1 MKRIIFS
8 AFHVVVLL
16 LVVNMIAV
24 AQQPSQSAPSDNQ
37 SAPSD
42 KVTAEQV
49 NEANVELMREDIRA
63 QRKKITAANLPLTEA
78 EAPKFWALYDQYIAE
93 ARKINDGRYA
103 LIKDYA
109 KNYQSMTDDQ
119 ADTFTRQWLGF
130 DNDDT
135 QLRLRYVPEFQKVIS
150 NRKTAIFFQVDRRVG
165 MMLLLQLAGQ
175 VPLVKP

>member
-93 ARKINDGRYA
+93 ARKINDGR
-103 LIKDYA
+103 LTI
-109 KNYQSMTDDQ
+109 
-119 ADTFTRQWLGF
+119 
-130 DNDDT
+130 
-135 QLRLRYVPEFQKVIS
+135 LRCNS
-150 NRKTAIFFQVDRRVG
+150 T
-165 MMLLLQLAGQ
+165 
-175 VPLVKP
+175 

>member
-1 MKRIIFS
+1 MKRIIFP
-8 AFHVVVLL
+8 AFHVVVLV

-24 AQQPSQSAPSDNQ
+24 AQQPSQSVPSDNQ

-42 KVTAEQV
+42 KLTAEQV
-49 NEANVELMREDIRA
+49 NDANVELMREDIRA
-63 QRKKITAANLPLTEA
+63 QRKKIIAANLPLTDT

-109 KNYQSMTDDQ
+109 KNYQNMTDDQ
-119 ADTFTRQWLGF
+119 ADTFIARWLGF

-135 QLRLRYVPEFQKVIS
+135 QLRLRYVPEFQKVLS
-150 NRKTAIFFQVDRRVG
+150 HRKTAIFFQVDRRVG